1 MAEEIRNISDNET
14 SEKKNFTFS
23 YSPDCILWLVAS
35 ITECL
40 AIVILNLLAIIV
52 FVKQRQLQ
60 RQSTYLIIHLAI
72 VDLLVGAVSGPV
84 IVNHLLGHYC
94 DLWRGTQTI
103 FRLANLFPMASL
115 LNLAAIS
122 LERMHATSFPFE
134 HRVIKKKVY
143 AMAIAAIWFLTS
155 LRETAL
161 VVLYETQGNSHLA
174 ISFKRVSLVSILSV
188 SLILISISSIS
199 IFIKVRFSPNPQ
211 HHGETNRERKLTTTL
226 LFVTLAFL
234 VTWLPYNIIFIVLY
248 WHEGA
253 SSLKRAYFH
262 VAMSP
267 VTLAGANSIVNPIV
281 YAIWMPEFRKGV
293 IRMFR
298 RPQHRTRVADL
309 PLGNLQHTPRPTARR
324 SDRHVNTQT

>member
-1 MAEEIRNISDNET
+1 
-14 SEKKNFTFS
+14 
-23 YSPDCILWLVAS
+23 
-35 ITECL
+35 
-40 AIVILNLLAIIV
+40 
-52 FVKQRQLQ
+52 
-60 RQSTYLIIHLAI
+60 
-72 VDLLVGAVSGPV
+72 
-84 IVNHLLGHYC
+84 
-94 DLWRGTQTI
+94 
-103 FRLANLFPMASL
+103 
-115 LNLAAIS
+115 
-122 LERMHATSFPFE
+122 
-134 HRVIKKKVY
+134 
-143 AMAIAAIWFLTS
+143 MAIAAIWFLTS
-155 LRETAL
+155 SRETAL

-226 LFVTLAFL
+226 LFVTLASL

-262 VAMSP
+262 VVMSP